1 VYLSNKDYP
10 VTRWIDTQQ
19 AAAELHMDVSVLRR
33 IVKSSRN
40 PPPFVRPSERS
51 MLFDVD
57 ALHKW
62 QKSWTTNTDAK
73 PEV

>member
-1 VYLSNKDYP
+1 
-10 VTRWIDTQQ
+10 
-19 AAAELHMDVSVLRR
+19 MDVSVLRR